1 MRSGS
6 HASLIHAHQHT
17 PPHTPSSPGRVSLL
31 PQPRGSPAQM
41 AYCNTNQQTCLVL
54 SETVARSGRSSQ
66 GMRRE
71 CDRAW
76 GGRGEGAQFP
86 AQLDVGR
93 LWAHCSDPMP
103 SPPFPKSS
111 TRARAPA
118 RQLAAQNASHRP
130 HFPSSS
136 SCPRF
141 TRRKKTVISPHTIS

>member
-1 MRSGS
+1 MHIR
-6 HASLIHAHQHT
+6 T
-17 PPHTPSSPGRVSLL
+17 RPHTPRLLQAVSACCLSPGAH
-31 PQPRGSPAQM
+31 QPRWP

-54 SETVARSGRSSQ
+54 SETLARSGRSSQ

-86 AQLDVGR
+86 AQLDVGW

-141 TRRKKTVISPHTIS
+141 ARRKKTVISPHTIS

>member
-1 MRSGS
+1 MTG
-6 HASLIHAHQHT
+6 
-17 PPHTPSSPGRVSLL
+17 PG
-31 PQPRGSPAQM
+31 
-41 AYCNTNQQTCLVL
+41 
-54 SETVARSGRSSQ
+54 GR
-66 GMRRE
+66 
-71 CDRAW
+71 
-76 GGRGEGAQFP
+76 RGEGAQFP
-86 AQLDVGR
+86 AQLDVGW